1 MIPFSTTNGKLRE
14 MPPTST
20 RDLIASLKTKCSKCN
35 RVVGLKEVEPG
46 VWRQEICPCEH
57 ASRE

>member
-20 RDLIASLKTKCSKCN
+20 RDLINSLKTNCSKCN
-35 RVVGLKEVEPG
+35 RVLGLEEIEPH
-46 VWRQEICPCEH
+46 VWRQQTCGCQGAPIE
-57 ASRE
+57 